1 MVLSIALRPGT
12 NWTSWATFAV
22 AAILQ
27 GCLLA
32 MCIVFKIRQNKRGV
46 DDFGVPVGLS
56 QEPGYFGQ
64 HLGRDEDIADAPCSP
79 QHVDD
84 YDEEPVPGLVET
96 PSVDPGT
103 LRVALHRALQSA
115 ADTRLLS
122 PAVGGPKAQAAGAHE
137 RTPLLRHQDT
147 EQPQPEQ
154 TEQEEPPSRGWLSW
168 FGR

>member
-64 HLGRDEDIADAPCSP
+64 HVGRDEGIADAEYSP
-79 QHVDD
+79 QNAEE
-84 YDEEPVPGLVET
+84 YDEEPVPGLVAT

-115 ADTRLLS
+115 ADTRLVS
-122 PAVGGPKAQAAGAHE
+122 PAVGGPNARGVGAHE
-137 RTPLLRHQDT
+137 RTPLLLHRDT
-147 EQPQPEQ
+147 EPSQPEQ
-154 TEQEEPPSRGWLSW
+154 TEQEEPASRGWLSW